1 MSYLNFD
8 KKLLINLERSLSKE
22 MIRTNRA
29 GAYNSTTLVDCNTRK
44 YHGQLVLPLGAPLPE
59 GNYVLL
65 GSLDE
70 TVIQHGAE
78 FNLGLHQYDENI
90 YMPNGHKYIRE
101 FDCEVISKT
110 TYRVGGVVLTKERM
124 LVSFEPRVLIRYT
137 LVEAHSPTTLRL
149 KPFLAYRN
157 TNESTN
163 ETDTANSEMRAGDSS
178 RLAGT

>member
-8 KKLLINLERSLSKE
+8 KTLLINLERSLSKE

-44 YHGQLVLPLGAPLPE
+44 YHGQLVLPLGSPLPE

-78 FNLGLHQYDENI
+78 FTQGYKINRRRCILQRFQKI
-90 YMPNGHKYIRE
+90 YAVY
-101 FDCEVISKT
+101 
-110 TYRVGGVVLTKERM
+110 
-124 LVSFEPRVLIRYT
+124 
-137 LVEAHSPTTLRL
+137 
-149 KPFLAYRN
+149 
-157 TNESTN
+157 ES
-163 ETDTANSEMRAGDSS
+163 S
-178 RLAGT
+178 